1 MITLTLLHPVQAT
14 PVQSWTFEH
23 ESVVRIGRAV
33 DNHVVL
39 YSAVV
44 SRHHVEL
51 RRSGLHWEVVNL
63 GTNGTYL
70 DGKRVQQA
78 SLNDGGI
85 LRLARSGPNIQI
97 RIGTSSQPPPP
108 NARMDTMPERGT
120 VPEQYVDPAK
130 MTIGGF
136 QTEAETRPQGIGQS
150 QTGEEDD
157 EESDR
162 KFHVVG
168 DLPLEFLG
176 DYQGS
181 ECQHPQKTER
191 DLFCPDCGS
200 PLQVQKTLGPY
211 KVIREWTEA
220 GEFLA
225 WRGGRT
231 VVLKALAPPQ
241 ASIANCA
248 TFRHQARQLCQL
260 DHPSLPKFYEAFAVD
275 GQSYLSAEM
284 VYGPSL
290 EAQIKAA
297 GALDLAEVCQRLE
310 PICELLDRNH
320 RQHPPLIHQQIQPRN
335 FVSALL
341 PRPGTSPDSPTG
353 EWVLVG
359 WGHAAVTTAETGTMM
374 TNMGYFPPEQQA
386 GQVQPASDLYGLG
399 ATLVYLLTGYEPDAY
414 YRWGV
419 NEYRLYAEDI
429 PRLDSAVADV
439 INQLTDPNPAAR
451 FSSATQAIA
460 QLSTLV

>member
-97 RIGTSSQPPPP
+97 RIGASSQPPPP

-120 VPEQYVDPAK
+120 IPEQYVDPAK
-130 MTIGGF
+130 MTIGGV

-162 KFHVVG
+162 KFHVAG

-176 DYQGS
+176 EYQGS
-181 ECQHPQKTER
+181 ECQHPHKTDT

-211 KVIREWTEA
+211 KVVWELAEEGR
-220 GEFLA
+220 FLA
-225 WRGGRT
+225 WRAGRT
-231 VVLKALAPPQ
+231 VVLQALSSQ
-241 ASIANCA
+241 ANMANRS

-284 VYGPSL
+284 VYGQNL
-290 EAQIKAA
+290 EVKVKEE
-297 GALDLAEVCQRLE
+297 GALELAEVCQRLR

-320 RQHPPLIHQQIQPRN
+320 REHPPLIHQHIQPSN
-335 FVSALL
+335 FISALL
-341 PRPGTSPDSPTG
+341 PRPGSAPDSVAG

-359 WGHAAVTTAETGTMM
+359 WGHVAVTTAETGTMM
-374 TNMGYFPPEQQA
+374 SNMGYLPPEQQA

-414 YRWGV
+414 FRWGV
-419 NEYRLYAEDI
+419 KEYRLYAEDI
-429 PRLDSAVADV
+429 PRLNPAIADV
-439 INQLTDPNPAAR
+439 INTLTDPNPAAR
-451 FSSATQAIA
+451 FSSATQAIE
-460 QLSTLV
+460 QLITLI

>member
-1 MITLTLLHPVQAT
+1 M
-14 PVQSWTFEH
+14 QSWTFEH

-51 RRSGLHWEVVNL
+51 RRNGLHWEVVNL

-97 RIGTSSQPPPP
+97 RIGTSSQAPPP

-120 VPEQYVDPAK
+120 IPEQYVDPAK
-130 MTIGGF
+130 MTIGGV
-136 QTEAETRPQGIGQS
+136 QTEAETRSQGITRTQASGD
-150 QTGEEDD
+150 ED
-157 EESDR
+157 EESER

-176 DYQGS
+176 EYQGS
-181 ECQHPQKTER
+181 DCEHSHKTAT
-191 DLFCPDCGS
+191 DLFCPDCGY
-200 PLQVQKTLGPY
+200 PLQVQQTLGPY
-211 KVIREWTEA
+211 QVIRA
-220 GEFLA
+220 LGEDGTFLA

-231 VVLKALAPPQ
+231 VVLKTLATQ
-241 ASIANCA
+241 ASVANRS
-248 TFRHQARQLCQL
+248 TFRHQARQLCKL

-275 GQSYLSAEM
+275 AQPYLSTEM
-284 VYGPSL
+284 VYGLTL
-290 EAQIKAA
+290 ETKVKEQ
-297 GALDLAEVCQRLE
+297 GALELAEVCQRLR

-320 RQHPPLIHQQIQPRN
+320 REHPPLIHQQIQPRN
-335 FVSALL
+335 FISALL
-341 PRPGTSPDSPTG
+341 PRSGDVAETPAG

-359 WGHAAVTTAETGTMM
+359 WGHVGVTTAETGTMM
-374 TNMGYFPPEQQA
+374 SNMGYLSPEQQA
-386 GQVQPASDLYGLG
+386 GQVQSASDLYGLG

-414 YRWGV
+414 FRWGV
-419 NEYRLYAEDI
+419 KEYRLYAEDI
-429 PRLDSAVADV
+429 PRLAPAVADV
-439 INQLTDPNPAAR
+439 INTLTDPNPAVR
-451 FSSATQAIA
+451 PSSATEAIE
-460 QLSTLV
+460 QLSNLI

>member
-1 MITLTLLHPVQAT
+1 M
-14 PVQSWTFEH
+14 QSWTFEH

-51 RRSGLHWEVVNL
+51 RRNGLHWEVVNL

-97 RIGTSSQPPPP
+97 RIGSSSQPPPP

-120 VPEQYVDPAK
+120 IPEQYVDPAK
-130 MTIGGF
+130 MTIGGV
-136 QTEAETRPQGIGQS
+136 QTEAETRPQGMTQAQAGD
-150 QTGEEDD
+150 DD
-157 EESDR
+157 EESER

-176 DYQGS
+176 EYQAGD
-181 ECQHPQKTER
+181 CQHPHKTPA
-191 DLFCPDCGS
+191 DLFCADCGY
-200 PLQVQKTLGPY
+200 PLQVQQALGPY
-211 KVIREWTEA
+211 QVMRGLEEEGTL
-220 GEFLA
+220 LA

-231 VVLKALAPPQ
+231 VVLKALSPQ
-241 ASIANCA
+241 ASVANRS

-260 DHPSLPKFYEAFAVD
+260 DHPSAPKFYEAFTVD
-275 GQSYLSAEM
+275 GQLYLSAEM

-290 EAQIKAA
+290 AVKIKEQ
-297 GALDLAEVCQRLE
+297 GAMDLAEVCQRLR

-320 RQHPPLIHQQIQPRN
+320 HEHPPLIHQQIQPRN
-335 FVSALL
+335 LISALL
-341 PRPGTSPDSPTG
+341 PRPGAPAESPAG

-359 WGHAAVTTAETGTMM
+359 WGHVAVTTAETGTMM
-374 TNMGYFPPEQQA
+374 SHMGYLPPEQQA
-386 GQVQPASDLYGLG
+386 GQVQATSDLYGLG

-414 YRWGV
+414 FRWGV
-419 NEYRLYAEDI
+419 KEYRLYAEDI
-429 PRLDSAVADV
+429 PRLHPAVADV
-439 INQLTDPNPAAR
+439 INSLTDPNPAAR
-451 FSSATQAIA
+451 FSSAIQALE
-460 QLSTLV
+460 QLSTFV